1 MPAINIEGSGPT
13 GEEDAALQFT
23 PRGFAVYT
31 MFEDTY
37 GNNVRVQES
46 SSAEGPHIWI
56 FCDPMNPDQK
66 GVSPH
71 LSLEQAEHLRD
82 ALGQAIERGKR
93 IWDTE

>member
-46 SSAEGPHIWI
+46 SSAEGPHN
-56 FCDPMNPDQK
+56 CDLAMPGARHRQ
-66 GVSPH
+66 
-71 LSLEQAEHLRD
+71 LQY
-82 ALGQAIERGKR
+82 LGCGESS
-93 IWDTE
+93 